1 MVPAHKKEA
10 DKKMNYTEFI
20 DIYEKLGAT
29 SKRLEKTSILAGFLK
44 NLRQK
49 GRSEWIYLLLGRVV
63 PDYDSREIGIST
75 QLAIKAIAHSFGVPE
90 SEVLKRF
97 KKVGDLGEIAEE
109 FAEKRKQRTLSLKRL
124 SVDKV
129 FENLRK
135 IMVVEGKGAVDKKL
149 GLVSELLGNASG
161 KEAKYIV
168 RTLLSD
174 LRIGI
179 AAPTIVDALG
189 LAFFEKE
196 NLTEK
201 IQAAYDL
208 ANDFAVVLDACAKG
222 EKELEK
228 IGIEPGKPLNVM
240 LAVKVADIKEAF
252 EVCGKP
258 AAIEQKYDGFR
269 MLLNKK
275 KNGEISLFTRRLENV
290 TLQFP
295 DVVSAV
301 SKGIKGESFILD
313 SEVVGFDPKTKIYK
327 PFEAISQRIKR
338 KYDIDKLVSALPVE
352 INVFDVLYYEG
363 KSYLDLPFRERRK
376 LVEKI
381 VKEKELVIR
390 PAVQIITDS
399 EEKAMKFYDDA
410 LKIGEEGIMI
420 KALDAPYKQGRRV
433 GYMAKMKPTLN
444 DFDLVIVGAEYG
456 TGKRGGWLTSYI
468 LACRDEKS
476 GKLLEVG
483 KVSSGLKEI
492 ESEGTTYDEMTKL
505 LNPLI
510 IEEKGNV
517 AKIKPKIVVSVNYQN
532 IQESPSYDS
541 GYALRFPRI
550 THYRPDRRIDDI
562 NTLDD
567 IKRAAKKGE
576 R

>member
-1 MVPAHKKEA
+1 
-10 DKKMNYTEFI
+10 MNYSEFVEV
-20 DIYEKLGAT
+20 YEKLSGT

-44 NLRQK
+44 SLKQK
-49 GRSEWIYLLLGRVV
+49 GKSEWVYLLLGRVV

-75 QLAIKAIAHSFGVPE
+75 QLAIKAIAHSFGI
-90 SEVLKRF
+90 SEADVLKRF

-109 FAEKRKQRTLSLKRL
+109 FADKRKQSTLSLKRL
-124 SVDKV
+124 GVEKV
-129 FENLRK
+129 FGNLRK
-135 IMVVEGKGAVDKKL
+135 IMTVEGKGAVDRKMA
-149 GLVSELLGNASG
+149 LVSELLGNASG
-161 KEAKYIV
+161 KEAKYIL

-174 LRIGI
+174 LRIGV
-179 AAPTIVDALG
+179 AAPTIVDALA
-189 LAFFEKE
+189 LAFFESKKDAA
-196 NLTEK
+196 EK

-208 ANDFAVVLDACAKG
+208 ANDFAVMLDACAGG

-228 IGIEPGKPLNVM
+228 IGLEPGRPINVM
-240 LAVKVADIKEAF
+240 LAVKVSDIKEAF

-269 MLLNKK
+269 MLLNKE
-275 KNGEISLFTRRLENV
+275 KNGKISLFTRRLENV

-313 SEVVGFDPKTKIYK
+313 SEIVGFDPKTKKYK

-338 KYDIDKLVSALPVE
+338 KYEIEKLVSELPVE
-352 INVFDVLYYEG
+352 INVFDVLFYEG
-363 KSYLDLPFRERRK
+363 KSFIDKPFIERRK

-381 VKEKELVIR
+381 IKEKELVIR
-390 PAVQIITDS
+390 PAIQIITDS
-399 EEKAMKFYDDA
+399 EQKAMKFYQDA
-410 LKIGEEGIMI
+410 LKIGEEGIMV
-420 KALDAPYKQGRRV
+420 KKLDAPYRQGRRV
-433 GYMAKMKPTLN
+433 GYMVKMKPTLN

-468 LACRDEKS
+468 LACREEKT

-483 KVSSGLKEI
+483 KVSSGLKEK
-492 ESEGTTYDEMTKL
+492 EEEGTTYDEMTKL
-505 LNPLI
+505 LRPLI
-510 IEEKGNV
+510 EEDKGNYV
-517 AKIKPKIVVSVNYQN
+517 KIKPKVIVSVNYQN

-562 NTLDD
+562 ATIND
-567 IKRAAKKGE
+567 IKAAAKKGK